1 MNAQD
6 LELMLQESTFQPFVI
21 TTFDGFALPVT
32 SYRNALVGLRVLAI
46 KYNGVIYQIPFAAIA
61 HTSEKGERL

>member
-6 LELMLQESTFQPFVI
+6 LELMLQEGTFQPFVI

-32 SYRNALVGLRVLAI
+32 NYRDALVGLRVLAV
-46 KYNGVIYQIPFAAIA
+46 KYNGLIYQIPFKAIA
-61 HTSEKGERL
+61 HTSEKGEQL